1 MCEVVVG
8 IDFGSSGTGYAYSFN
23 NPENINLGTFENQ
36 GTNRKVP
43 TEIILD
49 KYLNI
54 KAFGEE
60 CKQYIEI
67 NRLNNGELYFKNIK
81 MNLYSNQNIIRPEN
95 CIRQFNIIDIIAK
108 VLIFVKKEALREIK
122 NKRTKINEENIKYV
136 VTVPAIWNEKQ
147 KGIMI
152 KASEKAGLF
161 NKSTNRFNFFALEP
175 EAAAL
180 YCSQDKDI
188 DPSYIMPGKTYTIC
202 DLGGGTGDIVT
213 HNKNSDG
220 RISEKYHAIGGNYGS
235 DEIDKAIF
243 KLVIYKLFGFK
254 TYNSLKKKLEQINTD
269 YEEDDLYQDW
279 IKLENEIKNRKK
291 IIKEDSIE
299 NTFSLNI
306 QIFQD
311 FTDNK
316 NLKEIVDNFNQNCP
330 YGWNITIKNE
340 SRWILNIP
348 NKIFFDLINNHASKI
363 SEEIS
368 QIHQSVK
375 NVECILYVGGYCA
388 NKILIN
394 SIKEKFKNIAH
405 LTPHEPDFAVVKGA
419 VLFGINPNIIKERKA
434 KYTLGTNSNML
445 WDELRYGLVGGE
457 KYYDESNGKEY
468 CKECFDSFIQVG
480 QNISI
485 NDVITRHYKMV
496 GGRYCSLKFYKSFK
510 KDPIFCND
518 PEIDLIGEDLLD
530 LQKYYPEEERDLII
544 KMKFGGTFVEAT
556 CIHEKSGKEIKL
568 NLYFDKVN

>member
-1 MCEVVVG
+1 M
-8 IDFGSSGTGYAYSFN
+8 
-23 NPENINLGTFENQ
+23 
-36 GTNRKVP
+36 
-43 TEIILD
+43 
-49 KYLNI
+49 
-54 KAFGEE
+54 
-60 CKQYIEI
+60 
-67 NRLNNGELYFKNIK
+67 
-81 MNLYSNQNIIRPEN
+81 
-95 CIRQFNIIDIIAK
+95 
-108 VLIFVKKEALREIK
+108 
-122 NKRTKINEENIKYV
+122 
-136 VTVPAIWNEKQ
+136 
-147 KGIMI
+147 
-152 KASEKAGLF
+152 
-161 NKSTNRFNFFALEP
+161 
-175 EAAAL
+175 
-180 YCSQDKDI
+180 
-188 DPSYIMPGKTYTIC
+188 
-202 DLGGGTGDIVT
+202 
-213 HNKNSDG
+213 
-220 RISEKYHAIGGNYGS
+220 
-235 DEIDKAIF
+235 
-243 KLVIYKLFGFK
+243 IYKLFGFK
-254 TYNSLKKKLEQINTD
+254 TYNSLKKKLEEINTD

-394 SIKEKFKNIAH
+394 SIKEKLKNIAH
-405 LTPHEPDFAVVKGA
+405 LTPHEPDFAVEKGA

-434 KYTLGTNSNML
+434 KYTLGTNSDML

-457 KYYDESNGKEY
+457 KYYDERNGKEY

-485 NDVITRHYKMV
+485 NDDLAVLYLAFLSLFII
-496 GGRYCSLKFYKSFK
+496 CS
-510 KDPIFCND
+510 
-518 PEIDLIGEDLLD
+518 
-530 LQKYYPEEERDLII
+530 
-544 KMKFGGTFVEAT
+544 
-556 CIHEKSGKEIKL
+556 
-568 NLYFDKVN
+568 

>member
-202 DLGGGTGDIVT
+202 DLGGGTGL
-213 HNKNSDG
+213 
-220 RISEKYHAIGGNYGS
+220 E
-235 DEIDKAIF
+235 
-243 KLVIYKLFGFK
+243 LFHLFEL
-254 TYNSLKKKLEQINTD
+254 YSNSLH
-269 YEEDDLYQDW
+269 
-279 IKLENEIKNRKK
+279 R
-291 IIKEDSIE
+291 
-299 NTFSLNI
+299 F
-306 QIFQD
+306 
-311 FTDNK
+311 
-316 NLKEIVDNFNQNCP
+316 
-330 YGWNITIKNE
+330 
-340 SRWILNIP
+340 
-348 NKIFFDLINNHASKI
+348 
-363 SEEIS
+363 
-368 QIHQSVK
+368 
-375 NVECILYVGGYCA
+375 
-388 NKILIN
+388 
-394 SIKEKFKNIAH
+394 
-405 LTPHEPDFAVVKGA
+405 
-419 VLFGINPNIIKERKA
+419 
-434 KYTLGTNSNML
+434 
-445 WDELRYGLVGGE
+445 
-457 KYYDESNGKEY
+457 
-468 CKECFDSFIQVG
+468 
-480 QNISI
+480 
-485 NDVITRHYKMV
+485 
-496 GGRYCSLKFYKSFK
+496 
-510 KDPIFCND
+510 
-518 PEIDLIGEDLLD
+518 
-530 LQKYYPEEERDLII
+530 
-544 KMKFGGTFVEAT
+544 
-556 CIHEKSGKEIKL
+556 
-568 NLYFDKVN
+568 